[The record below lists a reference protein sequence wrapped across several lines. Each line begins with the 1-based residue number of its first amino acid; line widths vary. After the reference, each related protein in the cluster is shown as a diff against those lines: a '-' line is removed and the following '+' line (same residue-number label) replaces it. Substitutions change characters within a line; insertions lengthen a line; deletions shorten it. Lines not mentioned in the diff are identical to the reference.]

1 MKTAIPIQIL
11 LQALGI
17 TNKKIL
23 YALKGR
29 ILTQESLKTSQALY
43 KLNKILINKDVN
55 FLWLTLKN

>member
-55 FLWLTLKN
+55 FL